1 MKLISFDVGIKN
13 MAYCIFDCSQN
24 ISIEEWDVLNLMDTD
39 LPKPIC
45 GCKTV
50 PKSKKAISKPC
61 TKMAKYITPSSIE
74 PQYVCEKHA
83 KENSEYIVPSKRTST
98 TFLKKQKIDTL
109 LTIGKSHNLFLNM
122 ENSTKLKKQEIL
134 EIIDE
139 FYKKRCFGEIVNK
152 KSKTA
157 NDTDL
162 IFIGKRMKELLNQ
175 IPNIK
180 EITDVAIEN
189 QISPIANRMK
199 TIQGMLAQYFIMNNS
214 DSNIEFVSSSHK
226 LRQFENKEKKDKK
239 EEEKK
244 EEKKDKLENTLMPF
258 TPSTNQKKEYTKH
271 KLDGVI
277 YCSKI
282 LENNDILSEWK
293 GSLLTKK
300 KDDLADC
307 FLQGVWYL
315 SNKNKII
322 FADNLNIKLIAL
334 S

>member
-24 ISIEEWDVLNLMDTD
+24 IFIDGWDVLNLMDID

-45 GCKTV
+45 GCKTI

-61 TKMAKYITPSSIE
+61 TKMAKYCTPSSPE
-74 PQYVCEKHA
+74 PQYLCEKHA
-83 KENSEYIVPSKRTST
+83 KENSEYIVPSKRTTT
-98 TFLKKQKIDTL
+98 TFLKKQKVDDL
-109 LTIGKSHNLFLNM
+109 LTLGKSLNLL

-134 EIIDE
+134 EIIE
-139 FYKKRCFGEIVNK
+139 VFYKKHCFEEIVNK

-162 IFIGKRMKELLNQ
+162 ITIGKRMKELLNQ
-175 IPNIK
+175 IPNIT

-214 DSNIEFVSSSHK
+214 DIKIEFVSSSHK
-226 LRQFENKEKKDKK
+226 LRQFDKK
-239 EEEKK
+239 EKK
-244 EEKKDKLENTLMPF
+244 EEVLENTLTPLS
-258 TPSTNQKKEYTKH
+258 PSTKQKKEYTKH
-271 KLDGVI
+271 KTDGVI

-315 SNKNKII
+315 SNKKKIT
-322 FADNLNIKLIAL
+322 FADNLNIKLISL

>member
-24 ISIEEWDVLNLMDTD
+24 ISIDGWDVLNLMDTD

-61 TKMAKYITPSSIE
+61 TKMAKYIIPSSTE

-98 TFLKKQKIDTL
+98 TFLKKQKIDAL
-109 LTIGKSHNLFLNM
+109 LTIGKSHNLFLNI

-134 EIIDE
+134 ETIDE

-162 IFIGKRMKELLNQ
+162 ISIGKRMKELLNQ

-214 DSNIEFVSSSHK
+214 DSNIDFVSSSHK
-226 LRQFENKEKKDKK
+226 LRQFDKK
-239 EEEKK
+239 EKK
-244 EEKKDKLENTLMPF
+244 EEKKDLLENTLMPF
-258 TPSTNQKKEYTKH
+258 TNFVTSTIQKKEYTKH
-271 KLDGVI
+271 KKDGII
-277 YCSKI
+277 YCSEI

-315 SNKNKII
+315 SNKNKIT

>member
-24 ISIEEWDVLNLMDTD
+24 ISIDGWDVLNLMDID

-45 GCKTV
+45 GCKTI
-50 PKSKKAISKPC
+50 PKSKKAIAKPC
-61 TKMAKYITPSSIE
+61 TKLAKYVIPSSVS
-74 PQYVCEKHA
+74 PQFLCEKHA
-83 KENSEYIVPSKRTST
+83 KENSEYIVPTKRTTT

-109 LTIGKSHNLFLNM
+109 LTLGESLNLL
-122 ENSTKLKKQEIL
+122 ENSTKVKKQEL
-134 EIIDE
+134 VDLLDD
-139 FYKKRCFGEIVNK
+139 FYKKHCFEEIVNK

-162 IFIGKRMKELLNQ
+162 ISIGKRMKELLNQ

-180 EITDVAIEN
+180 DITDVAIEN

-214 DSNIEFVSSSHK
+214 NTNIEFVSSSHK
-226 LRQFENKEKKDKK
+226 LRQFENKEKK
-239 EEEKK
+239 
-244 EEKKDKLENTLMPF
+244 EKKDILENTLMPF
-258 TPSTNQKKEYTKH
+258 SPSTNQKKEYTKH
-271 KLDGVI
+271 KMDGVI

-282 LENNDILSEWK
+282 LENNEILCEWK

-300 KDDLADC
+300 KDDLADS

-315 SNKNKII
+315 SNKNKIT

>member
-24 ISIEEWDVLNLMDTD
+24 ISIDGWDVLNLMDTD

-61 TKMAKYITPSSIE
+61 TKMAKYIIPSSTE

-98 TFLKKQKIDTL
+98 TFLKKQKIDAL
-109 LTIGKSHNLFLNM
+109 LTIGKSHNLFLNI

-134 EIIDE
+134 ETIDE

-162 IFIGKRMKELLNQ
+162 ISIGKRMKELLNQ

-199 TIQGMLAQYFIMNNS
+199 TIQGMLAQYFIMKS
-214 DSNIEFVSSSHK
+214 SEIVIEFVSSSNK
-226 LRQFENKEKKDKK
+226 LKGLSNTLRLQDGIDTTSSYKANKQNGIVYCSQL
-239 EEEKK
+239 
-244 EEKKDKLENTLMPF
+244 LENHPQF
-258 TPSTNQKKEYTKH
+258 HSWKH
-271 KLDGVI
+271 
-277 YCSKI
+277 I
-282 LENNDILSEWK
+282 LEN
-293 GSLLTKK
+293 KK
-300 KDDLADC
+300 KDDFADC
-307 FLQGVWYL
+307 FLQGMWYL
-315 SNKNKII
+315 QR
-322 FADNLNIKLIAL
+322 
-334 S
+334 